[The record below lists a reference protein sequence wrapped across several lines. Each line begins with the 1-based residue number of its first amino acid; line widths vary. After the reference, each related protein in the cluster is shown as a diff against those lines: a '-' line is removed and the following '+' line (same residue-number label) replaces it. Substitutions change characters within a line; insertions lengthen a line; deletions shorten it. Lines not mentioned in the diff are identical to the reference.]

1 MFRLIGFLALCWLL
15 GGCAAQPS
23 RTPAFGDL
31 PKLRLA
37 PASLGRDLALQQ
49 RLQVVVGDRRET
61 MDALLEV
68 DAQELRLAVQALGQS
83 ALMLRWDGK
92 TLQQQRADWL
102 PPTLNGDRVL
112 FDLQLVFWPTQAIRA
127 ALPSDWLL
135 QESSGRRR
143 LLHAGIEI
151 ARVDYPAADHAEL
164 RHMRDG
170 YLLDITSMPAGG
182 AAR

>member
-1 MFRLIGFLALCWLL
+1 VFRLIGGLALSWLL
-15 GGCAAQPS
+15 GGCAAQLS
-23 RTPAFGDL
+23 RAPAFGEL
-31 PKLRLA
+31 PQLRLA
-37 PASLGRDLALQQ
+37 PASLGRELALQQ
-49 RLQVVVGDRRET
+49 RLQIVVGDKRET

-102 PPTLNGDRVL
+102 PPTLSGERVL

-127 ALPSDWLL
+127 ALPNDWML
-135 QESSGRRR
+135 QESAGQRR
-143 LLHAGIEI
+143 LLHAGVEI
-151 ARVDYPAADHAEL
+151 ARVDYPAADRAEL
-164 RHMRDG
+164 RQMHDG

-182 AAR
+182 AAP